1 MATWTPMGNMELPR
15 TQRYYGDDLVKR
27 YNQAVAY
34 GNEQGN
40 NAEEYRQR
48 AEEYRQRAEEEERK
62 RIQTEI
68 AAEAWADAL
77 ANEEARSLRFEE
89 AYYDSIPEYMKSY
102 DELLD
107 AAMKNGDLY
116 FTHGDK
122 QYSTKDAAFK
132 RARERNIAAGK
143 NAYDGTYVI
152 GGVKYRPIT
161 AAELAAEKAEAARL
175 RVLARN
181 DATAAEYGY
190 SSADEMALA
199 NQALADRLAS
209 MRAATL
215 STLSAG
221 VIASPREV
229 SLIDLQQQIYNP
241 NQWYKQQNKE
251 RRQRNREEKRK
262 LKEQKKFMK

>member
-1 MATWTPMGNMELPR
+1 MATWTPMGNMSLPR
-15 TQRYYGDDLVKR
+15 TQRYYGDDLVSN
-27 YNQAVAY
+27 YNRSVAY
-34 GNEQGN
+34 GHEQGKK
-40 NAEEYRQR
+40 AEQYRQR
-48 AEEYRQRAEEEERK
+48 AAEEERN
-62 RIQTEI
+62 RIKAEM
-68 AAEAWADAL
+68 AAEALAEAL
-77 ANEEARSLRFEE
+77 VNEEVRSQHFAD

-152 GGVKYRPIT
+152 GGIKYRPIT
-161 AAELAAEKAEAARL
+161 AEELAAEKAENERL
-175 RVLARN
+175 GRLARN
-181 DATAAEYGY
+181 DAYASQFGY
-190 SSADEMALA
+190 SNATEMALA
-199 NQALADRLAS
+199 NQAITDSIVS
-209 MRAATL
+209 MRTATP
-215 STLSAG
+215 SALSAG
-221 VIASPREV
+221 VIAPPREV

-251 RRQRNREEKRK
+251 RKQRNGEEKRK
-262 LKEQKKFMK
+262 LKEQKKSMK

>member
-1 MATWTPMGNMELPR
+1 MATWTPMGNMSLPR
-15 TQRYYGDDLVKR
+15 TQRYYGDDLVSN
-27 YNQAVAY
+27 YNRAVAY
-34 GNEQGN
+34 GNEQGTK
-40 NAEEYRQR
+40 AEQYRQR
-48 AEEYRQRAEEEERK
+48 AAEEERK
-62 RIQTEI
+62 RIKAEI
-68 AAEAWADAL
+68 SADAWANAL
-77 ANEEARSLRFEE
+77 ANEEARSQRFAD

-107 AAMKNGDLY
+107 EAMKNGDLY
-116 FTHGDK
+116 FTSGNK

-161 AAELAAEKAEAARL
+161 AEELAAEKAEAARL
-175 RVLARN
+175 GVLSRN
-181 DATAAEYGY
+181 DATASEYGY
-190 SSADEMALA
+190 SNAAEMALA
-199 NQALADRLAS
+199 NQAMADRMAS
-209 MRAATL
+209 I
-215 STLSAG
+215 SAG

-251 RRQRNREEKRK
+251 RKQRNREEKRK
-262 LKEQKKFMK
+262 LKEQKKTMK